1 MKLYLRQ
8 RQTMDLHKIKAS
20 SGPAIGCVVQANKF
34 GCLITS
40 KLSSSYL
47 EIICKKEIAASLI
60 GLQDKLNKVW
70 KEAANL
76 VCLHDTP

>member
-1 MKLYLRQ
+1 
-8 RQTMDLHKIKAS
+8 MDLHKIKAS
-20 SGPAIGCVVQANKF
+20 SGRALDVLCKPTNLAAYFLPHVLQ
-34 GCLITS
+34 LIL
-40 KLSSSYL
+40 K
-47 EIICKKEIAASLI
+47 EIARKEIAASLI